1 MWTHYWSGYRH
12 QKRGAVTVLVAIA
25 MSVLLGMVALSLDLG
40 TLMVGA
46 GRAQT
51 VADAAALA
59 GASGFVG
66 GTDHSEA
73 LCQIGAIVQANNE
86 AGALA
91 ADWKADEVTFYP
103 AGATVPGYGQLTSAQ
118 TAVEVYVH
126 VPIAYSFARAL
137 GVSGTV
143 VTRSAT
149 ALRETAGGQLA
160 CVFAHGLPSS
170 PYHDV
175 VYNGSGQV
183 LYHSDL
189 WSNADVTFN
198 GSGQTITANAHA
210 DRDFTMNGSNQ
221 TITGRAEYV
230 RNWTLNGSGHE
241 VNPVQV
247 PSNPRPYPLTYT
259 ADDFTYDY
267 EIWGNYTVNGSYKV
281 VPPGVYRVHGS
292 VTVNGSR
299 CSMANVT
306 FVADGNITIN
316 GSAHG
321 PATCA
326 APNFVL
332 FLSLNGHVTV
342 NGAQGEWRGTI
353 MAPNGTVTF
362 NGSDQCMK
370 NGSLMGERVV
380 INGSGWEIYGT
391 PDPSGGTATVK
402 LIR

>member
-1 MWTHYWSGYRH
+1 MWTRYWCEYCGR
-12 QKRGAVTVLVAIA
+12 KCGAVTVLVAIA

-59 GASGFVG
+59 GAAGFVQ
-66 GTDHSEA
+66 DANHSEA
-73 LCQIGAIVQANNE
+73 LARIGAIVQANNE

-91 ADWKADEVTFYP
+91 AEWDPEEVTFYA
-103 AGATVPGYGQLTSAQ
+103 AGASVPGYGQLTSAQ
-118 TAVEVYVH
+118 RAVEVYVH

-137 GVSGTV
+137 GISGTV
-143 VTRSAT
+143 VTRTAT
-149 ALRETAGGQLA
+149 ALRETSGGQLA

-175 VYNGSGQV
+175 VYNGSGQI

-198 GSGQTITANAHA
+198 GAGQTITANAHA

-230 RNWTLNGSGHE
+230 RNWTLNGSGQN
-241 VNPVQV
+241 VNPVKV
-247 PSNPRPYPLTYT
+247 PSSPKPYPLTYT
-259 ADDFTYDY
+259 PEDFVYDY
-267 EIWGNYTVNGSYKV
+267 DLPSYTVNGSDRV
-281 VPPGVYRVHGS
+281 VPPGVYRVRGN
-292 VTVNGSR
+292 VVINGSR
-299 CSMANVT
+299 CSMPNVT
-306 FVADGNITIN
+306 IVADGNITIN
-316 GSAHG
+316 GTRHG
-321 PATCA
+321 PATSA

-332 FLSLNGHVTV
+332 FLSLHGNITV
-342 NGAQGEWRGTI
+342 NGANGEWRGTI
-353 MAPNGTVTF
+353 LAPNGTITF
-362 NGSDQCMK
+362 NGSDQCVK
-370 NGSLMGERVV
+370 NGSLMAERVV

-391 PDPSGGTATVK
+391 PDPSGGTATVR
-402 LIR
+402 LIK